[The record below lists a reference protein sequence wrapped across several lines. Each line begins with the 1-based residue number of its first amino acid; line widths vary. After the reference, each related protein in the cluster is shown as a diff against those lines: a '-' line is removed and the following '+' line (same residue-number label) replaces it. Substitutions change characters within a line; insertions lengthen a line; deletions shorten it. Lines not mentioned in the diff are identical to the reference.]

1 MLKDVNL
8 EIRAGEFVAV
18 MGPSGSGKSTFMN
31 ILGCLDLP
39 TAGKYVLDGR
49 DVATLDKNQL
59 ARLRNE
65 VIGFVF
71 QGYNLLPRASLADNV
86 ALPMVY
92 AGAGRDRR
100 NAMARDLLG
109 RVGLANYERYAPNQI
124 SGGQQQR
131 VAIAR
136 ALINSPRLIL
146 ADEPTGNLDSK
157 TSYEIMKLFVALNQQ
172 DGITIVL
179 VTHEPDIAAYAKR
192 LVQVRRRPHN
202 PRRRGGLGHVRG
214 DAGMIG
220 PMLEEAWH
228 AMGANRLRAFLTM
241 LGMMIG
247 VAAVIMMMAVG
258 QGAQFMVDQSI
269 ASMGSNLF
277 IVLSGSTT
285 AGGVR
290 LGSGATPTL
299 TTADADAIAELP
311 SIGGGSA
318 GRTRQRADW
327 CTGPTTGRPPS
338 WERRRAIL
346 DVRDWPV
353 TSGNA
358 FSESDVRA
366 GTRVVLLGRTVV
378 KNLFVDEDP
387 VGKTIRVKQSPF
399 QVIGVLAAKG
409 QSLDGRDQ
417 DDTVLIPVTTAQRKV
432 FGSQFPGTVR
442 FIMAQ
447 ATSAQAMAVAERDM
461 AQLLRQRHHLP
472 DRADN
477 DFDIRNLTALANA
490 QAETTRVMSLMLGAI
505 ASISLLVGGIGIMNI
520 MLVSVTERTRE
531 IGIRVAIGARERDI
545 LLQFLLEAIIISV
558 IGCLVGV
565 ILGVGAAVAA
575 NLVAKLA
582 VVITG
587 ASILLAFC
595 VAAAVGIFFG
605 FYPANKAARLKPI
618 DALRYQ

>member
-1 MLKDVNL
+1 
-8 EIRAGEFVAV
+8 
-18 MGPSGSGKSTFMN
+18 
-31 ILGCLDLP
+31 
-39 TAGKYVLDGR
+39 
-49 DVATLDKNQL
+49 
-59 ARLRNE
+59 
-65 VIGFVF
+65 
-71 QGYNLLPRASLADNV
+71 
-86 ALPMVY
+86 
-92 AGAGRDRR
+92 
-100 NAMARDLLG
+100 
-109 RVGLANYERYAPNQI
+109 
-124 SGGQQQR
+124 
-131 VAIAR
+131 
-136 ALINSPRLIL
+136 
-146 ADEPTGNLDSK
+146 
-157 TSYEIMKLFVALNQQ
+157 
-172 DGITIVL
+172 
-179 VTHEPDIAAYAKR
+179 
-192 LVQVRRRPHN
+192 
-202 PRRRGGLGHVRG
+202 
-214 DAGMIG
+214 
-220 PMLEEAWH
+220 
-228 AMGANRLRAFLTM
+228 
-241 LGMMIG
+241 
-247 VAAVIMMMAVG
+247 MMMAIG

-299 TTADADAIAELP
+299 TAADADAIAELP
-311 SIGGGSA
+311 SIRAVAPVSPGSA
-318 GRTRQRADW
+318 QLVYGANNWATSVM
-327 CTGPTTGRPPS
+327 GTTPS
-338 WERRRAIL
+338 YL

-353 TSGNA
+353 TSGNV
-358 FSESDVRA
+358 FSDSDVRA
-366 GTRVVLLGRTVV
+366 GSRVVLLGRTVV

-432 FGSQFPGTVR
+432 FGSRFPGTVR

-447 ATSAQAMAVAERDM
+447 ATSAEAMAVAERDM

-545 LLQFLLEAIIISV
+545 RLQFLLEAIIISV
-558 IGCLVGV
+558 VGCFVGV
-565 ILGVGAAVAA
+565 ILGVGAAVAV
-575 NLVAKLA
+575 NLLAKLA

-587 ASILLAFC
+587 ASVMLAFC